1 MDYDDDEEERAIILN
16 HKFTPIQRSPSTLVR
31 QQYEQQ
37 KPGLLDGEN
46 SPDEDLKVEN
56 SQKTA
61 VTEADPY

>member
-56 SQKTA
+56 S
-61 VTEADPY
+61 